1 MQHSKIIT
9 IAGLVVALT
18 VLSGC
23 TVNLG
28 FGGGSKG
35 PDGGVFKTTT
45 KGEAWDS
52 KALVP
57 TTSGRPGAI
66 NNFDASVMALD
77 PSDSKALYYG
87 TFENGLM
94 YSYDG
99 GDEWFPVISLG
110 RVTISALAVDP
121 ADKCSIYAAID
132 NKVMKSE
139 DCSRTW
145 TQTYFDNELD
155 VKVSSIAIDGYDSRN
170 VYIGT
175 SRGEIIASSDYGKS
189 WRTLNR
195 FEDKVKKVVV
205 APADSRVIFVAT
217 ERRGLFRTMDKGTTW
232 ISLEEALNEFPDAN
246 RFRDLYASK
255 GQPGFVLLATNYG
268 LVKTINYGDDW
279 TALTLI
285 TPEKEATINA
295 AIVSEQNSQEIFY
308 ITNTTFYGSSD
319 GGANWT
325 TKKLPS
331 ARSGWNLLADPK
343 DINTMYLGV
352 RNINQ

>member
-1 MQHSKIIT
+1 MHHSKLLT
-9 IAGLVVALT
+9 IAGLVIALS

-35 PDGGVFKTTT
+35 PDGGVYKTTT
-45 KGEAWDS
+45 KGETWVS
-52 KALVP
+52 KALIP
-57 TTSGRPGAI
+57 TTSGRPGTI

-99 GDEWFPVISLG
+99 GDEWFPVIGLG
-110 RVTISALAVDP
+110 RTTIAALAIDP

-139 DCSRTW
+139 DCNRTW

-155 VKVSSIAIDGYDSRN
+155 LTVSSIAVDNYDSSN

-175 SRGEIIASSDYGKS
+175 SRGEIIASSDFGKS
-189 WRTLNR
+189 WRTMNR

-217 ERRGLFRTMDKGTTW
+217 ERQGLFRSMDKGVTW
-232 ISLEEALNEFPDAN
+232 VSLEAALEEFPDAN

-255 GQPGFVLLATNYG
+255 AQPGFVLLATNYG

-295 AIVSEQNSQEIFY
+295 AIVSEQNAQEIFY

-319 GGANWT
+319 GGENWT

-331 ARSGWNLLADPK
+331 ARSGWSLLADPK